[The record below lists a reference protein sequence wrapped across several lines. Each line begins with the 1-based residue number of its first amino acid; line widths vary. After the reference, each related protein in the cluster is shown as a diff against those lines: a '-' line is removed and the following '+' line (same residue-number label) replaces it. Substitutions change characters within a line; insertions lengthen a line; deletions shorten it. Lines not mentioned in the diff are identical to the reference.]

1 VITILHKA
9 DGKLKNLVNSDIDRF
24 VRILKREAVNK
35 GVKWEDLVLRFEW
48 SYEQDEI
55 VKFMNENDFLT

>member
-1 VITILHKA
+1 MITILHKA